1 MKQLMTIN
9 PEVIKMFY
17 ETTCHEYSVGS
28 FIDKYQNEMP
38 QLVMVKH
45 GYQGETGNDTLDT
58 GQVLRIHGVY
68 KQTRILA
75 IVKKDSNRCFGYGDI
90 SVSIPQHCNIP
101 VYLIKRNNTVKCS
114 ALLHE
119 VIAKHKLPVEVKCDT
134 TEEPEITLKG
144 RRVRLTGDIRL
155 KLTQECDLK
164 FMYGNPVNKGQ
175 LYRNVISIPYHMTGL
190 TLTVITGLENGN
202 QDYWASILHSM
213 TYTADNYI
221 KFEGKMGG
229 NDFVTFSTSATTA
242 TMEYDFIGTNKSD
255 MTLHKTKDPTY
266 VSTKST
272 IQDEHFYEEIPA
284 DSVKSEQLNV
294 SNRTKVSSED
304 SEISEIANLP
314 YENLNKRSMSNSA
327 IVSSGNGVSSKVS
340 SEDNEITEIS
350 NFQYENLDKLSI
362 SNRKIVSSEN
372 DDVTEIANFPYE
384 NLNKP
389 STVVKLDS
397 DDLQTLA
404 TTTTMDLAFENQ
416 EYQNT
421 PKSESTNNCFET
433 KTLLDKTS
441 PRINIVNSISCPPD
455 VENLSVQELG
465 QYLHVLNLG
474 KHEETLSEA
483 LIDGS
488 LIKDLDEKILREEFG
503 FTRFEA
509 IKLMKFARNGYLPKT
524 SQETFL

>member
-1 MKQLMTIN
+1 MIIYT
-9 PEVIKMFY
+9 EVIKMFY

-68 KQTRILA
+68 KQTRLLA
-75 IVKKDSNRCFGYGDI
+75 IVKRDSNRCFGYGDI

-101 VYLIKRNNTVKCS
+101 VYLIKRNNPVKCS

-134 TEEPEITLKG
+134 TEEPEIPLKG

-164 FMYGNPVNKGQ
+164 FMYGNPVNEGQ
-175 LYRNVISIPYHMTGL
+175 LYRNVISIPYHMSGL
-190 TLTVITGLENGN
+190 TLTAITGLENGN
-202 QDYWASILHSM
+202 QDYWVSILHSM

-229 NDFVTFSTSATTA
+229 NDFLTFSTSAPTS

-255 MTLHKTKDPTY
+255 MTINKTKDPTY
-266 VSTKST
+266 VSTKSS
-272 IQDEHFYEEIPA
+272 IQDEHLYEEIPA
-284 DSVKSEQLNV
+284 DKIKSSEHNI
-294 SNRTKVSSED
+294 SNNTKVSSED
-304 SEISEIANLP
+304 SEITEIANLP
-314 YENLNKRSMSNSA
+314 YEN
-327 IVSSGNGVSSKVS
+327 
-340 SEDNEITEIS
+340 
-350 NFQYENLDKLSI
+350 FDKISI
-362 SNRKIVSSEN
+362 SNKTIVSSEN
-372 DDVTEIANFPYE
+372 DDIDAISNLPYE
-384 NLNKP
+384 NFNKFRF
-389 STVVKLDS
+389 SNRTIMSLEDCGNTEISHLQYENLKKSNSVITKS
-397 DDLQTLA
+397 NSGDLQTVA
-404 TTTTMDLAFENQ
+404 TNSSTDLAFENR

-421 PKSESTNNCFET
+421 PILESTNDCFET
-433 KTLLDKTS
+433 KKIPDKTS
-441 PRINIVNSISCPPD
+441 PRINIVNTTYCPPD

-474 KHEETLSEA
+474 KHEETLSDA

-509 IKLMKFARNGYLPKT
+509 IKLMKFARDGYLPKT

>member
-1 MKQLMTIN
+1 MIIN

-28 FIDKYQNEMP
+28 FIDRYQNEMP

-90 SVSIPQHCNIP
+90 SVSIPQDCNIP
-101 VYLIKRNNTVKCS
+101 VYLIKRNNPVKCS

-134 TEEPEITLKG
+134 AEEPEITLKG
-144 RRVRLTGDIRL
+144 RKARLIGDIRL
-155 KLTQECDLK
+155 KLIQESDLK
-164 FMYGNPVNKGQ
+164 YMYGNPVNKGQ
-175 LYRNVISIPYHMTGL
+175 LYRNVVSIPYHMTCL
-190 TLTVITGLENGN
+190 TLSVITGLENGN

-221 KFEGKMGG
+221 KFDGQMGG
-229 NDFVTFSTSATTA
+229 NDFLTFPTSATA
-242 TMEYDFIGTNKSD
+242 PMEYDFIETNKSYL
-255 MTLHKTKDPTY
+255 TTNRRKDPTY
-266 VSTKST
+266 VSTKSS

-284 DSVKSEQLNV
+284 DRVKSEQLNI
-294 SNRTKVSSED
+294 SNRTKVYSED
-304 SEISEIANLP
+304 SDITETTNLP
-314 YENLNKRSMSNSA
+314 YENLNKISIPNRT
-327 IVSSGNGVSSKVS
+327 IVSSEDCDNTEIPNLSYENLNKLSITNTTKLSSKVS
-340 SEDNEITEIS
+340 SEEGDITEIS
-350 NFQYENLDKLSI
+350 NL
-362 SNRKIVSSEN
+362 
-372 DDVTEIANFPYE
+372 PYE
-384 NLNKP
+384 NLYKL
-389 STVVKLDS
+389 STVIAKSDS
-397 DDLQTLA
+397 GDLQTLA
-404 TTTTMDLAFENQ
+404 TNTITDLAFENQ

-421 PKSESTNNCFET
+421 PTSESTNCDYEIR
-433 KTLLDKTS
+433 KKLDKTS
-441 PRINIVNSISCPPD
+441 RKINIVNTISCPPD

-474 KHEETLSEA
+474 KHEESLSDA

-488 LIKDLDEKILREEFG
+488 LIKELDENILREEFG

-509 IKLMKFARNGYLPKT
+509 IKLMKFARDGYLPKT

>member
-1 MKQLMTIN
+1 
-9 PEVIKMFY
+9 MFY

-28 FIDKYQNEMP
+28 FIDRYQNEMP

-75 IVKKDSNRCFGYGDI
+75 IVKKDSNRCFGSGDI
-90 SVSIPQHCNIP
+90 SVSIPQDCNIP
-101 VYLIKRNNTVKCS
+101 VYLIKRNNPVKCS

-134 TEEPEITLKG
+134 VVEPEITLKG
-144 RRVRLTGDIRL
+144 RKARLTGDIRF
-155 KLTQECDLK
+155 KLIHESDLK
-164 FMYGNPVNKGQ
+164 YMYGNPVNKGQ
-175 LYRNVISIPYHMTGL
+175 LYRNVVSIPYHMTGL
-190 TLTVITGLENGN
+190 TLSVITGLENGN

-221 KFEGKMGG
+221 KFDGQMGG
-229 NDFVTFSTSATTA
+229 NDFLTFSTSPKAP
-242 TMEYDFIGTNKSD
+242 MEYDFIETNKSD
-255 MTLHKTKDPTY
+255 LTTNRKKVPTY
-266 VSTKST
+266 VSTKSS

-284 DSVKSEQLNV
+284 DSVKSEQLNI

-304 SEISEIANLP
+304 SDITETTNLP
-314 YENLNKRSMSNSA
+314 YENLDKISISNRT
-327 IVSSGNGVSSKVS
+327 IMS
-340 SEDNEITEIS
+340 SEDCDNTEIS
-350 NFQYENLDKLSI
+350 NL
-362 SNRKIVSSEN
+362 
-372 DDVTEIANFPYE
+372 PYE
-384 NLNKP
+384 NLKKH
-389 STVVKLDS
+389 STVIVKSDS
-397 DDLQTLA
+397 VDLQTMA
-404 TTTTMDLAFENQ
+404 TNTTNDFAFENR

-421 PKSESTNNCFET
+421 PTSESTNFDYEI
-433 KTLLDKTS
+433 KKELDKTS
-441 PRINIVNSISCPPD
+441 RKINIVNTISCPPD

-474 KHEETLSEA
+474 KHEESLSDA

-488 LIKDLDEKILREEFG
+488 LIKELDENILREEFG

-509 IKLMKFARNGYLPKT
+509 IKLMKFARDGYLPKT